1 MDQLPTDKSNISPF
15 YSRNCIFN
23 YFTLFSLLYYG
34 EFGGAYVP
42 EILHKCVEELTNKYL
57 EVIESEEFK
66 KECEQTSHQ
75 LDFPKNVK
83 SYGKGS
89 KERIIQIGNE
99 DVLTAVNAYYSA
111 FSQDF
116 VNRLGHR
123 LSDQSVCFMVN
134 KCTNLAGIDL
144 HITPHMFRHSFATL
158 LLRKM

>member
-1 MDQLPTDKSNISPF
+1 MDQLPTDKSNKSPF

-23 YFTLFSLLYYG
+23 YFTLFSLLCK
-34 EFGGAYVP
+34 
-42 EILHKCVEELTNKYL
+42 IKL
-57 EVIESEEFK
+57 EQSALENTFK

-83 SYGKGS
+83 FYGKGS